1 MSRRVNFHLNET
13 ELAQIE
19 YAMNHST
26 LPEVRQRTTAIRLL
40 HLGYSPEAV
49 AEMLAVAPSSVW
61 NWHRRWRKGGVDG
74 LANAAKS
81 GRPTKADTNYLRV
94 LERTLDTEPSALGFA
109 FALWT
114 INRLRHYLA
123 EQTGILLSYTRFR
136 ALLTKYG
143 YVYRQPKHDLSA
155 LQDQDAQAVA
165 AELLD
170 WLKKTPSHPA
180 TRPSN
185 SSLWTKRP

>member
-13 ELAQIE
+13 ELGQLE
-19 YAMNHST
+19 KAMNHSP
-26 LPEVRQRTTAIRLL
+26 LPEVRQRATAIRLL
-40 HLGYSPEAV
+40 HLGHSPEAV
-49 AEMLAVAPSSVW
+49 AQMLAVAPSSVW
-61 NWHRRWRKGGVDG
+61 NWHRRWRHGGVDG
-74 LANAAKS
+74 LANVAKS
-81 GRPTKADTNYLRV
+81 GRPTKADSHYLHV
-94 LERTLDTEPSALGFA
+94 LEQALNTEPSALGFA

-114 INRLRHYLA
+114 INRLRRYLA

-136 ALLTKYG
+136 ALLSKRG
-143 YVYRQPKHDLSA
+143 YVYRQLKHDLSA
-155 LQDQDAQAVA
+155 LQDQDAQAAA

-170 WLKKTPSHPA
+170 WLKKTPSNPV

>member
-13 ELAQIE
+13 ELAGIE
-19 YAMNHST
+19 KAMNHSP
-26 LPEVRQRTTAIRLL
+26 LPEVRQRATAIRLL
-40 HLGYSPEAV
+40 HLGHSPESV

-61 NWHRRWRKGGVDG
+61 NWHRRWRRGGIAG

-81 GRPTKADTNYLRV
+81 GRSAKADTNYLRV
-94 LERTLDTEPSALGFA
+94 LEQALDTEPSALGFA

-136 ALLTKYG
+136 ALLSKHG

-155 LQDQDAQAVA
+155 LQDQDAQAAA

-170 WLKKTPSHPA
+170 WLKKMPSNPA
-180 TRPSN
+180 TQPSN

>member
-13 ELAQIE
+13 ELAEIE
-19 YAMNHST
+19 QAMNHSP
-26 LPEVRQRTTAIRLL
+26 LPEVRQRAIAIRLL
-40 HLGYSPEAV
+40 HLGHSPETV

-61 NWHRRWRKGGVDG
+61 NWHRRWRRGGIGG

-81 GRPTKADTNYLRV
+81 GRPAKADGNYLRV
-94 LERTLDTEPSALGFA
+94 LEQALDTEPSALGFA

-136 ALLTKYG
+136 ALLAKHN

-155 LQDQDAQAVA
+155 LQDQDAQAAA

-170 WLKKTPSHPA
+170 WLKKTPSNPA

>member
-1 MSRRVNFHLNET
+1 MSRRVNFHLNED
-13 ELAQIE
+13 ELGQIE
-19 YAMNHST
+19 CAMNHSP
-26 LPEVRQRTTAIRLL
+26 LPEVRQRATAIRLL
-40 HLGYSPEAV
+40 HLDHSPEGV

-61 NWHRRWRKGGVDG
+61 NWHRRWRKGGLDG

-81 GRPTKADTNYLRV
+81 GRPRKADANYLRV
-94 LERTLDTEPSALGFA
+94 LEQALDTEPCALGFA

-136 ALLTKYG
+136 ALLSKHG

-155 LQDQDAQAVA
+155 LQDQNARTAA

-170 WLKKTPSHPA
+170 WLKKTPSNPA
-180 TRPSN
+180 TPPSS

>member
-1 MSRRVNFHLNET
+1 MSRRIDFHLNEN
-13 ELAQIE
+13 ELSQIE
-19 YAMNHST
+19 KAMNHSP
-26 LPEVRQRTTAIRLL
+26 LPEVRQRATAIRLL
-40 HLGYSPEAV
+40 HLDHHPEAV

-61 NWHRRWRKGGVDG
+61 NWHRRWRKGGTAG

-81 GRPTKADTNYLRV
+81 GRPAKADAHYLQV
-94 LERTLDTEPSALGFA
+94 LEQALNTEPGALGYA

-123 EQTGILLSYTRFR
+123 EQTGTLLSYTRFR
-136 ALLTKYG
+136 ALLAKHG

-155 LQDQDAQAVA
+155 LQDQDARTAA

-170 WLKKTPSHPA
+170 WLKKTPSTPQ
-180 TRPSN
+180 TQPSN

>member
-13 ELAQIE
+13 ELAKIE
-19 YAMNHST
+19 QAMNHSP
-26 LPEVRQRTTAIRLL
+26 LPEVRQRATAIRLL
-40 HLGYSPEAV
+40 HLGHSPEAV
-49 AEMLAVAPSSVW
+49 ADMLAVAPSSVW
-61 NWHRRWRKGGVDG
+61 NWHRRWRSGGVDR

-81 GRPTKADTNYLRV
+81 GRPSKADNHYLHV
-94 LERTLDTEPSALGFA
+94 LEQALNTEPSALGFA

-123 EQTGILLSYTRFR
+123 DQTGVLLSYTRFR
-136 ALLTKYG
+136 ALLTQHG

-155 LQDQDAQAVA
+155 LQDQDAQAA
-165 AELLD
+165 AIELLD
-170 WLKKTPSHPA
+170 WLKKTPLNPA
-180 TRPSN
+180 TQPSS

>member
-13 ELAQIE
+13 ECVEIE
-19 YAMNHST
+19 KAMNHSP
-26 LPEVRQRTTAIRLL
+26 LPEVRQRATAIRLL
-40 HLGYSPEAV
+40 HLGHSPEGV
-49 AEMLAVAPSSVW
+49 AEMLAVAPSSIW
-61 NWHRRWRKGGVDG
+61 NWHRRWRGGGIDG

-81 GRPTKADTNYLRV
+81 GRPAKADGNYLRV
-94 LERTLDTEPSALGFA
+94 LEQALDSEPSALGFA

-136 ALLTKYG
+136 ALLAQHN

-155 LQDQDAQAVA
+155 LQDQDAQAAA

-170 WLKKTPSHPA
+170 WLKKTPSNPA
-180 TRPSN
+180 TQPSN

>member
-1 MSRRVNFHLNET
+1 MSRRITFHLNDD
-13 ELAQIE
+13 ELGQIE
-19 YAMNHST
+19 YTMNHSP
-26 LPEVRQRTTAIRLL
+26 LPEVRQRATAIRLL
-40 HLGYSPEAV
+40 HLGHSPEVV

-61 NWHRRWRKGGVDG
+61 NWHRRWRGGGVNG
-74 LANAAKS
+74 LANASKS
-81 GRPTKADTNYLRV
+81 GRPRKADAHYLRV
-94 LERTLDTEPSALGFA
+94 LEQALDTEPSALGFT

-136 ALLTKYG
+136 ALLSKHG

-155 LQDQDAQAVA
+155 LQDQDARAAA

-170 WLKKTPSHPA
+170 WLKKTPLNPPTHP
-180 TRPSN
+180 SS